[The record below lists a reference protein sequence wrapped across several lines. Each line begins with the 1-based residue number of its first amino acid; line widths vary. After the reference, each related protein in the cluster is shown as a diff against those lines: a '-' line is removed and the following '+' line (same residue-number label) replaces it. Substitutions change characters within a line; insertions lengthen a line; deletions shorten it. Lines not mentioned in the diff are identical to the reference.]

1 MNCTYSL
8 KNGNLTWVTS
18 HGERGSDHC
27 AARSSVSVSFACHAS
42 QHSGCQVTAANRMIT
57 LTEALPPWLTD
68 RGAPGRRRAIAEQV
82 CHSLATGIKA
92 DMIGH
97 AHRQGGEGRAGQ
109 GRAVWAVKRYFY
121 RDFREH
127 RWKIPDTT
135 SLCVSFFHTLGKP
148 WWGNGE
154 ANGTET

>member
-1 MNCTYSL
+1 MKCTYSL

-42 QHSGCQVTAANRMIT
+42 QHSGCQVTAANRVMT
-57 LTEALPPWLTD
+57 LTEALAPWLTD

-92 DMIGH
+92 DMIGQ

-109 GRAVWAVKRYFY
+109 GRAGLSG
-121 RDFREH
+121 
-127 RWKIPDTT
+127 P
-135 SLCVSFFHTLGKP
+135 
-148 WWGNGE
+148 
-154 ANGTET
+154 